1 MKNSI
6 FATEKKQLMLDI
18 HNLGVSFGGEVLFE
32 NLSFRIGQ
40 GDRIGLI
47 GKNGAGKST
56 LLKLLAGKNSPS
68 VGGISLEKNATIG
81 YLPQELEVENHRTV
95 LEETFQAFPE
105 ILKNQSRQDEVSR
118 LLNKRT
124 DYESD
129 DYQELIQELSDLGG
143 TFEVIGGYQYKAQ
156 SEKILAGLGFTSRD
170 FDQLTA
176 TFSGGWRM
184 RIELAKILLKSHDI
198 LLLDEPTNHLDIDSI
213 EWLEQFLM
221 KYKGSVVLVSH
232 DIMFLDQVTNR
243 TIEIVNKRHFDLKK
257 PYTLFMSLR
266 DEMRTQQQAA
276 QKNQEK
282 QIQQTEKLIERF
294 RAKASKASM
303 AQSLIKK
310 LDKVERIEIDAEET
324 EAMKLKFPLALQ
336 PGKMIFETKGLA
348 KSYGDKIVLN
358 DVELYIERGT
368 KLAFVGQNGQGK
380 STLAK
385 LLVSVIKGSGNLRL
399 GHNVKIGYFA
409 QNQSET
415 LEASKSVLEIVQD
428 AATVENRTRV
438 RDMLGAFL
446 FKGDAVEKKVSVLSG
461 GERNRL
467 ALCKLLLQPFNVL
480 VMDEPTNHL
489 DIQSKK
495 ILKEALNHFEGTLLM
510 VSHDRDFLSG
520 LCHQVL
526 EFKDGKTKLYL
537 DDVNTYLENKK
548 LDSLKELEK
557 TERKS
562 NQTETGGND
571 YTLQKKEKSL
581 KNKLSKLE
589 DQIATLEREIKAID
603 LELEI
608 NYDQTISIPDFFDH
622 YQEKKQ
628 RLSQNMENWEEL
640 VAKIESIRES

>member
-1 MKNSI
+1 
-6 FATEKKQLMLDI
+6 MLDVQ
-18 HNLGVSFGGEVLFE
+18 NLGVSFGGEVLFE
-32 NLSFRIGQ
+32 NLSFRIGR

-56 LLKLLAGKNSPS
+56 FLKLLAGENSPS
-68 VGGISLEKNATIG
+68 VGGMSLEKNATIG

-105 ILKNQSRQDEVSR
+105 ILKNQSRQDEISE
-118 LLNKRT
+118 LLNTRT

-129 DYQELIQELSDLGG
+129 NYQELIQELSDLGSA
-143 TFEVIGGYQYKAQ
+143 FEVLGGYQYKAQ
-156 SEKILAGLGFTSRD
+156 SEKILAGLGFTTRD
-170 FDQLTA
+170 FDQLTG

-184 RIELAKILLKSHDI
+184 RIELAKILLKSHDL

-257 PYTLFMSLR
+257 SYTLFMSLR
-266 DEMRTQQQAA
+266 EEMRVQQQAA

-324 EAMKLKFPLALQ
+324 EAMKLKFPVAVQ

-348 KSYGDKIVLN
+348 KSYGDKKVLN
-358 DVELYIERGT
+358 HVDLFIERGT

-385 LLVSVIKGSGNLRL
+385 LLVSVIQGTGDLRL

-428 AATVENRTRV
+428 AATAENRTKV

-446 FKGDAVEKKVSVLSG
+446 FRGDAVEKKVSVLSG

-495 ILKEALNHFEGTLLM
+495 ILKEALIHFEGTLLM

-526 EFKDGKTKLYL
+526 EFKEGKTKLYL

-562 NQTETGGND
+562 KPSDAGIND

-608 NYDQTISIPDFFDH
+608 NYDQTITSPDFFDQ
-622 YQEKKQ
+622 YQE
-628 RLSQNMENWEEL
+628 L
-640 VAKIESIRES
+640 

>member
-1 MKNSI
+1 
-6 FATEKKQLMLDI
+6 MLDI
-18 HNLGVSFGGEVLFE
+18 NNLGVSFGGEVLFE
-32 NLSFRIGQ
+32 NLSFRIGR

-68 VGGISLEKNATIG
+68 VGGMSLEKNVTIG

-105 ILKNQSRQDEVSR
+105 ILKNQSRQDEVSK
-118 LLNKRT
+118 LLNTRT
-124 DYESD
+124 DYETD
-129 DYQELIQELSDLGG
+129 DYQELIQELSDLGSA
-143 TFEVIGGYQYKAQ
+143 FEVMGGYQYKAQ
-156 SEKILAGLGFTSRD
+156 SEKILAGLGFTPLD

-266 DEMRTQQQAA
+266 YEMRAQQQAA

-324 EAMKLKFPLALQ
+324 EAMKLKFPVALQ

-348 KSYGDKIVLN
+348 KSYGDKKVLN
-358 DVELYIERGT
+358 DVDLYIERGT

-526 EFKDGKTKLYL
+526 EFKDGKTRLFL

-548 LDSLKELEK
+548 MDSLKELEK

-562 NQTETGGND
+562 KQPEKGVND
-571 YTLQKKEKSL
+571 YALQKKEKSL

-608 NYDQTISIPDFFDH
+608 NYDQTISTPNFFDH
-622 YQEKKQ
+622 YQEKKK
-628 RLSQNMENWEEL
+628 RLSLHMENWEEL
-640 VAKIESIRES
+640 VAVIESIAKN

>member
-1 MKNSI
+1 
-6 FATEKKQLMLDI
+6 MLDVQ
-18 HNLGVSFGGEVLFE
+18 NLGVSFGGEVLFE
-32 NLSFRIGQ
+32 SLSFRIGR

-68 VGGISLEKNATIG
+68 VGGMSIEKNATIG

-105 ILKNQSRQDEVSR
+105 ILKNQSRQDQVSD
-118 LLNKRT
+118 LLNTRT
-124 DYESD
+124 DYETD
-129 DYQELIQELSDLGG
+129 NYHELIQELSDLG
-143 TFEVIGGYQYKAQ
+143 TEFEVMGGYQYKAQ
-156 SEKILAGLGFTSRD
+156 SEKILAGLGFINSD
-170 FDQLTA
+170 FDQPTSN
-176 TFSGGWRM
+176 FSGGWRM
-184 RIELAKILLKSHDI
+184 RIELAKILLKSHDL

-257 PYTLFMSLR
+257 PYTLFMTLR
-266 DEMRTQQQAA
+266 EEMRAQQQAA

-324 EAMKLKFPLALQ
+324 EAMRLKFPVALQ

-348 KSYGDKIVLN
+348 KSYGDKKVLSDIN
-358 DVELYIERGT
+358 LYIERGT

-385 LLVSVIKGSGNLRL
+385 LLVSVIKGTGNLRL

-415 LEASKSVLEIVQD
+415 LDTSKTVLQIVQD
-428 AATVENRTRV
+428 AATSDNRGKV
-438 RDMLGAFL
+438 RNMLGAFL
-446 FKGDAVEKKVSVLSG
+446 FRGDSVEKKVSVLSG

-467 ALCKLLLQPFNVL
+467 ALCKLLLQPLNVL

-495 ILKEALNHFEGTLLM
+495 ILKDALINFEGTLLM

-526 EFKDGKTKLYL
+526 EFKNGKTKLYL
-537 DDVNTYLENKK
+537 DDVNTYLVNKK
-548 LDSLKELEK
+548 WDTLKELEK

-562 NQTETGGND
+562 KSLDVRRND
-571 YTLQKKEKSL
+571 YTLKKKEKSL

-589 DQIATLEREIKAID
+589 NQISTLEKEIKGID

-608 NYDQTISIPDFFDH
+608 NYDQTISIPDFFDQ
-622 YQEKKQ
+622 YQEKKK
-628 RLSQNMENWEEL
+628 RLSQHMENWDKL
-640 VAKIESIRES
+640 VADIESITKN

>member
-1 MKNSI
+1 
-6 FATEKKQLMLDI
+6 MLDI
-18 HNLGVSFGGEVLFE
+18 NNLGVSFGGEVLFE
-32 NLSFRIGQ
+32 NLSFRIGR

-68 VGGISLEKNATIG
+68 VGGMSLEKNATIG

-105 ILKNQSRQDEVSR
+105 ILKNQSRQDEVSK
-118 LLNKRT
+118 LLNTRT
-124 DYESD
+124 DYETD
-129 DYQELIQELSDLGG
+129 DYKELIQELSDLGSA
-143 TFEVIGGYQYKAQ
+143 FEVMGGYQYKAQ
-156 SEKILAGLGFTSRD
+156 SEKILAGLGFTPLD

-266 DEMRTQQQAA
+266 YEMRAQQQAA

-324 EAMKLKFPLALQ
+324 EAMKLKFPVALQ

-348 KSYGDKIVLN
+348 KSYGDKKVLN
-358 DVELYIERGT
+358 DVDLYIERGT

-526 EFKDGKTKLYL
+526 EFKDGKTRLFL

-548 LDSLKELEK
+548 MDSLKELEK

-562 NQTETGGND
+562 KQPEKGVND
-571 YTLQKKEKSL
+571 YALQKKEKSL

-608 NYDQTISIPDFFDH
+608 NYDQTISTPNFFDQ
-622 YQEKKQ
+622 YQEKKK
-628 RLSQNMENWEEL
+628 RLSQHMENWEEL
-640 VAKIESIRES
+640 VAAIESIAKN

>member
-1 MKNSI
+1 
-6 FATEKKQLMLDI
+6 MLDI
-18 HNLGVSFGGEVLFE
+18 NNLGVSFGGEVLFE
-32 NLSFRIGQ
+32 NLSFRIGR

-68 VGGISLEKNATIG
+68 IGGMSLEKNATIG

-105 ILKNQSRQDEVSR
+105 ILKNQSRQDEVSK
-118 LLNKRT
+118 LLNTRT
-124 DYESD
+124 DYETD
-129 DYQELIQELSDLGG
+129 DYQELIQELSDLGSA
-143 TFEVIGGYQYKAQ
+143 FEVMGGYQYKAQ
-156 SEKILAGLGFTSRD
+156 SEKILAGLGFTPLD

-257 PYTLFMSLR
+257 PYTLFMSFR

-324 EAMKLKFPLALQ
+324 EAMKLKFPVALQ

-348 KSYGDKIVLN
+348 KSYGDKKVLN
-358 DVELYIERGT
+358 DVDLYIERGT

-526 EFKDGKTKLYL
+526 EFKDGKTRLFL

-548 LDSLKELEK
+548 MDSLKELEK

-562 NQTETGGND
+562 KQPEKGVND
-571 YTLQKKEKSL
+571 YALQKKEKSL

-608 NYDQTISIPDFFDH
+608 NYDQTISTPDFFDH
-622 YQEKKQ
+622 YQEKKK
-628 RLSQNMENWEEL
+628 RLSQHMENWEEL
-640 VAKIESIRES
+640 VAAIESIAKN

>member
-1 MKNSI
+1 
-6 FATEKKQLMLDI
+6 MLDVQ
-18 HNLGVSFGGEVLFE
+18 NLGVSFGGEVLFE
-32 NLSFRIGQ
+32 SLSFRIGR

-47 GKNGAGKST
+47 GKNGSGKT
-56 LLKLLAGKNSPS
+56 TFLKLLAGENNPS
-68 VGGISLEKNATIG
+68 TGGLSLEKNATIG
-81 YLPQELEVENHRTV
+81 YLPQELEVENSRTV
-95 LEETFQAFPE
+95 LEETFRAFPKL
-105 ILKNQSRQDEVSR
+105 LKNQSRQDEISA
-118 LLNKRT
+118 LLNTRT
-124 DYESD
+124 DFESHN
-129 DYQELIQELSDLGG
+129 YHELIEELSDLGSE
-143 TFEVIGGYQYKAQ
+143 FEVLGGYQYKAQ
-156 SEKILAGLGFTSRD
+156 SEKILAGLGFTTKD
-170 FDQLTA
+170 FDQLTS

-184 RIELAKILLKSHDI
+184 RIELAKILLRSHDL

-232 DIMFLDQVTNR
+232 DVMFLDQVTNR

-257 PYTLFMSLR
+257 PYSIFMSLR
-266 DEMRTQQQAA
+266 KEMRIQQKAA

-310 LDKVERIEIDAEET
+310 LDKIERIEIDAEET
-324 EAMKLKFPLALQ
+324 EAMKLKFPVAFQ
-336 PGKMIFETKGLA
+336 PGKMIFETKELA
-348 KSYGDKIVLN
+348 KSYGDKKVLN
-358 DVELYIERGT
+358 GVDLYIERGT

-385 LLVSVIKGSGNLRL
+385 LVVSIIQGTGELRF
-399 GHNVKIGYFA
+399 GQNVKIGYFA

-415 LEASKSVLEIVQD
+415 LEASKTVLEVVQD
-428 AATVENRTRV
+428 AAKAENRTRV
-438 RDMLGAFL
+438 RDILGAFL
-446 FKGDAVEKKVSVLSG
+446 FKGDAVEKKVSILSG

-467 ALCKLLLQPFNVL
+467 ALCKLLLEPFNVL

-495 ILKEALNHFEGTLLM
+495 ILKEALIQFDGTLLL

-520 LCHQVL
+520 ICHQVL

-548 LDSLKELEK
+548 LDSLKQLEK
-557 TERKS
+557 IQRKAKS
-562 NQTETGGND
+562 NSPKQND
-571 YTLQKKEKSL
+571 YYLQKKKKSL
-581 KNKLSKLE
+581 KNRLSKEE
-589 DQIATLEREIKAID
+589 DQIVTLEREIKAID

-608 NYDQTISIPDFFDH
+608 NYDQTTSTPNFFDN
-622 YQEKKQ
+622 YQNKKK
-628 RLSQNMENWEEL
+628 RLSQHMNKWEEIFAAL
-640 VAKIESIRES
+640 ENINEN